1 MSNHGNKIE
10 NVLVFIVD
18 FQAQYNWSTK
28 TKQRSHMCPQVV
40 LFFPANPLYTLIY
53 NNKSRE
59 WQSTK

>member
-1 MSNHGNKIE
+1 MSNHGKKIE
-10 NVLVFIVD
+10 NVFYNKD

-28 TKQRSHMCPQVV
+28 TKQRYHLCPQVV
-40 LFFPANPLYTLIY
+40 MFFPANPLYTLIY